1 MHEAVAAYTAA
12 AIGGLIS
19 GLIGAVWLVNRR
31 LDDDFDFRHQDAAAV
46 AMTTLLIG
54 SLFAVM
60 GAETLAPM
68 TSKSL
73 AWLIGVS
80 ISLVLCWTLVLSIA
94 LVKPVQWY
102 IEWARPPAVLRQYR

>member
-1 MHEAVAAYTAA
+1 VHEAVAAYTAA

-60 GAETLAPM
+60 GAETLAPT